1 MSIERLISQKHGG
14 QTAKSRAAR
23 RVALI
28 GTTLCF
34 AVMVVSISVER
45 GFRSAIE
52 NRMQTLLSDF
62 RLVDNNAW
70 LSDTSPLV
78 FDDEFASDVS
88 HLNGV
93 RRVMETYE
101 AAAVAQNPDTG
112 ENCGAML
119 RGVDFDKMGVD
130 FAKLITSGTLMSA
143 NEQNTQD
150 PQVIVSATFSR
161 EAAISVGQAIDLII
175 INDTMPRKA
184 RATVAA
190 IFDTSLP
197 DIERPMIFAPIDF
210 VRHFAAADAVAITA
224 YEVSGAV
231 DATELE
237 ELAAQY
243 SLRTISLDER
253 AGELFDWLGMLQ
265 SNVLLVL
272 IIMLAVALINVAGS
286 ALIIILESTQ
296 TIALL
301 GALGMRR
308 GSLQRIFFRRTASI
322 INRGALYGVLAG
334 VVIIVVQN
342 TFGIVTLDP
351 ANYFVEVLPLTFA
364 PIEILSTIAAAL
376 AAVYGVV
383 WLSTRI
389 VSRIEIAKG
398 LKFE

>member
-1 MSIERLISQKHGG
+1 MSVEKLISQNKGA

-70 LSDTSPLV
+70 LSDTSPLM
-78 FDDEFASDVS
+78 FDDEFAADVS
-88 HLNGV
+88 RLNGV
-93 RRVMETYE
+93 RRLIETYE
-101 AAAVAQNPDTG
+101 TAAVAQNPATG
-112 ENCGAML
+112 ENRGAML
-119 RGVDFDKMGVD
+119 RGVAFDKMGID
-130 FAKLITSGTLMSA
+130 FAKLITSGTLISA
-143 NEQNTQD
+143 NEQNTQE
-150 PQVIVSATFSR
+150 PQVIISTTLSR
-161 EAAISVGQAIDLII
+161 EAAINVGQTIDLII
-175 INDTMPRKA
+175 INDTMPRKVS
-184 RATVAA
+184 ATVAA

-197 DIERPMIFAPIDF
+197 DVERPMIFAPIDF
-210 VRHFAAADAVAITA
+210 VRRFAAADAGAITA
-224 YEVSGAV
+224 YEVSGTV

-237 ELAAQY
+237 ELAAEY
-243 SLRTISLDER
+243 SLRAIGLDER

-308 GSLQRIFFRRTASI
+308 GALQRIFFRRTASI
-322 INRGALYGVLAG
+322 INQGALYGTLAG
-334 VVIIVVQN
+334 ITIIVVQN
-342 TFGIVTLDP
+342 MFGIATLDP

-364 PIEILSTIAAAL
+364 PIEILGTIVAAL